1 MFHSLARV
9 CLNVVAI
16 DVDGV
21 SWRDLAAC
29 DETPPQGGLELQ
41 GVLDGDGLEET
52 VLGGGRREKGEAS
65 EEAEVGAADRIDS
78 PDTGG
83 VAEDR
88 LEDEAQGEALL
99 RQAFVLGRSQRCGEV
114 VGAQLEKIGD
124 KKEPASARRGQPAG
138 EQSSDIM
145 RDVVAGD
152 DTCARLAGPIEEV
165 NFFFGEE
172 PCRERRGCQLFFLDR
187 P

>member
-1 MFHSLARV
+1 MAR
-9 CLNVVAI
+9 
-16 DVDGV
+16 
-21 SWRDLAAC
+21 
-29 DETPPQGGLELQ
+29 
-41 GVLDGDGLEET
+41 
-52 VLGGGRREKGEAS
+52 GERAGS

-78 PDTGG
+78 PDTGS

-124 KKEPASARRGQPAG
+124 KKEPASAGRGQPAG
-138 EQSSDIM
+138 EQSGDIM

-152 DTCARLAGPIEEV
+152 DTCARLAGPIEDV
-165 NFFFGEE
+165 NLFLGEE
-172 PCRERRGCQLFFLDR
+172 PRREGRGYHLFFLAR

>member
-1 MFHSLARV
+1 MFHRLARV

-29 DETPPQGGLELQ
+29 DETPPQRGLELQ
-41 GVLDGDGLEET
+41 GVLEGDGLEET
-52 VLGGGRREKGEAS
+52 VLGGGRREKGEAG
-65 EEAEVGAADRIDS
+65 EEAEVGAADRIDRT
-78 PDTGG
+78 DTGS

-114 VGAQLEKIGD
+114 VGAQLEKRGD
-124 KKEPASARRGQPAG
+124 KKEPASAGRGQPAC
-138 EQSSDIM
+138 EQRGDVM

-152 DTCARLAGPIEEV
+152 DT
-165 NFFFGEE
+165 
-172 PCRERRGCQLFFLDR
+172 
-187 P
+187 